1 MSKAMIRRVLPAL
14 AALLL
19 SACALSPFGQPAEPT
34 AVDAQGPAQMVAA
47 ANPLAARAGMAVLE
61 RGGTA
66 VDAAVAIQAMLGLVE
81 PQSSGI
87 GGGAFMLVYD
97 AKTKTV
103 IAYDGREAA
112 PAGATPDMFL
122 DPDGKPLPFSQAVVS
137 GRATG
142 VPGAVAMLALAQREH
157 GKLPWSSL
165 FGDAIILASEGFPMS
180 PRMSKLV
187 NSGAPQTSQPDFLA
201 YLSEADGT
209 LMEAGDLVRNP
220 AYAATLTRLA
230 AEGPSALYEGPIAQA
245 IVARVQQAPL
255 AGTLTAADLTAYRPR
270 TSAALC
276 RTWAAMRACVPPPP
290 SSGVALLQALIM
302 LEGKPL
308 VREGPRSAAAWATLM
323 EAERVMYADRDR
335 YVADPAFVSVPVE
348 GLLDPA
354 YIAGRAALVTD
365 RAGPAP
371 APGSPRSAPSPGVDR
386 TNEPGGTSHFVIV
399 DRWGNAVSMTTTVES
414 LFGAGRMVCG
424 FFLNNQLTDFSF
436 SPTDASG
443 VPAANAAAPGKRPRS
458 SMSPV
463 IVMDRS
469 GGFLAAVGSPGGS
482 AILAY
487 NLKTMIGIFWW
498 GLSPQ
503 DAINLPNMIARGAS
517 FAGEADKLDP
527 AVRADLIARG
537 MNVRTGSGEES
548 GIQAIV
554 RTNGGLAG
562 GADPRREGLVVSG
575 PN

>member
-19 SACALSPFGQPAEPT
+19 SACALSPFGRPQTPAPEEPRSAT
-34 AVDAQGPAQMVAA
+34 QMVAA
-47 ANPLAARAGMAVLE
+47 ANPLAAQAGMAVLE

-97 AKTKTV
+97 AKAKTV

-112 PAGATPDMFL
+112 PAGATADMFL
-122 DPDGKPLPFSQAVVS
+122 GPDGKPLPFNQAVIS

-142 VPGAVAMLALAQREH
+142 VPGAVAMLALAQKEH
-157 GKLPWSSL
+157 GKLAWSSL
-165 FGDAIILASEGFPMS
+165 FDDAIARANEGFPMS
-180 PRMSKLV
+180 PRMSRLV
-187 NSGAPQTSQPDFLA
+187 NSGAPETSQPDFLA

-209 LMEAGDLVRNP
+209 LMETGDLVRNP

-230 AEGPSALYEGPIAQA
+230 AEGPSAIYEGPIAQA
-245 IVARVQQAPL
+245 IVDRVRQAPL
-255 AGTLTAADLTAYRPR
+255 AGTLTTGDLKAYRPR
-270 TSAALC
+270 TAAALC

-302 LEGKPL
+302 LEQKPL
-308 VREGPRSAAAWATLM
+308 VREGPRSAGAWATLM

-335 YVADPAFVSVPVE
+335 YVADPAFVSVPVA
-348 GLLDPA
+348 GLLDPDYVA
-354 YIAGRAALVTD
+354 ARAALVTD

-371 APGSPRSAPSPGVDR
+371 VAGTPRGAPAPAADR
-386 TNEPGGTSHFVIV
+386 TVEPAGTSHFVIV

-414 LFGAGRMVCG
+414 LFGTGRMVGG

-443 VPAANAAAPGKRPRS
+443 APAANAAAPGKRPRS

-482 AILAY
+482 AILSY
-487 NLKTMIGIFWW
+487 NLKTLVGIFWW

-503 DAINLPNMIARGAS
+503 DAINLPNMIARGNS

-527 AVRADLIARG
+527 AVRADLVARG
-537 MNVRTGSGEES
+537 MNVRTGTGEES
-548 GIQAIV
+548 GIQAV
-554 RTNGGLAG
+554 LRANGGLVG
-562 GADPRREGLVVSG
+562 GADPRREGVVLSR
-575 PN
+575 PD

>member
-1 MSKAMIRRVLPAL
+1 MSKTMIRRVLPAL

-19 SACALSPFGQPAEPT
+19 SACALAPFGRPQPAPE
-34 AVDAQGPAQMVAA
+34 AQETVHMVAA

-87 GGGAFMLVYD
+87 GGGAFMLLYD

-103 IAYDGREAA
+103 TAYDGREAA
-112 PAGATPDMFL
+112 PAGATADMFL
-122 DPDGKPLPFSQAVVS
+122 GPDGGPLPFSQAVVS

-142 VPGAVAMLALAQREH
+142 VPGAVAMLGLAHREH
-157 GKLPWSSL
+157 GKLAWSSL
-165 FGDAIILASEGFPMS
+165 FDDAITRAREGFLMS
-180 PRMSKLV
+180 PRMSRLV
-187 NSGAPQTSQPDFLA
+187 NSGAPETRQPDFLA

-209 LMEAGDLVRNP
+209 LMETGDLVRNP
-220 AYAATLTRLA
+220 AYAETLARLA
-230 AEGPSALYEGPIAQA
+230 AEGPRALYEGPIAEA
-245 IVARVQQAPL
+245 IVARTGQPPL
-255 AGTLTAADLTAYRPR
+255 AGTLTTADLKAYRPR
-270 TSAALC
+270 TSAAIC

-290 SSGVALLQALIM
+290 SSGVSLLQALIM
-302 LEGKPL
+302 LEHKPL

-323 EAERVMYADRDR
+323 EAQRVMYADRDR

-354 YIAGRAALVTD
+354 YIAQRSALVTD
-365 RAGPAP
+365 RAGA
-371 APGSPRSAPSPGVDR
+371 APSPGSPPGALPPGEDR
-386 TNEPGGTSHFVIV
+386 TAEPSGTSHFVIV

-414 LFGAGRMVCG
+414 LFGTGRMVGG

-436 SPTDASG
+436 TPTGADG
-443 VPAANAAAPGKRPRS
+443 TPAANSAAPGKRPRS

-487 NLKTMIGIFWW
+487 NLKTLVGIFWW

-503 DAINLPNMIARGAS
+503 DAINLPNMIARGNS

-527 AVRADLIARG
+527 AVRADLVARG

-548 GIQAIV
+548 GTQAV
-554 RTNGGLAG
+554 LRANGGLVG
-562 GADPRREGLVVSG
+562 GADPRREGVALNGS
-575 PN
+575 N